1 MWLLLLGMSLTH
13 ISHSLPLIHIPQI
26 PQNTSLSLLLSPVS
40 TFSSPTHFLYIIKLI
55 QYKWKKQFLM
65 TDLLCDSY
73 NRRWSTQV
81 DLVDGFG
88 LIGIAQTFFNLWDL
102 FCHFIWLSWHYSK
115 KQGGNPRNY
124 QRGFEEFNV
133 VFVKFEIKWFD
144 WLSLENWLRGF
155 TTLILIIL
163 VNFFFLFFFC
173 IFCG

>member
-1 MWLLLLGMSLTH
+1 
-13 ISHSLPLIHIPQI
+13 
-26 PQNTSLSLLLSPVS
+26 
-40 TFSSPTHFLYIIKLI
+40 
-55 QYKWKKQFLM
+55 M

-163 VNFFFLFFFC
+163 VNFFFFFFFVDNSKC
-173 IFCG
+173 QNNRIWISKAKPNPLGVFTHFQLIALL